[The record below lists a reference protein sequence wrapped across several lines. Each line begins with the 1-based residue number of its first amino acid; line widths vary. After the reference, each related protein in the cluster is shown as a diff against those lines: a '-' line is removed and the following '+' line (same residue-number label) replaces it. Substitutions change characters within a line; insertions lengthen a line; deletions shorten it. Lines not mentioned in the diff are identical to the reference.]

1 MKTPED
7 AKLIFRRKWETDMD
21 YWEIANMVYLYHLFL
36 FSKILFLI
44 RIHLDPPKS
53 HENGVEEMYWLKIT
67 WDELKDFI

>member
-1 MKTPED
+1 
-7 AKLIFRRKWETDMD
+7 
-21 YWEIANMVYLYHLFL
+21 MVYLYHLFL